1 MKTLKLALCA
11 AAASVLMSGVAAAQD
26 SGPSIAFNVGAA
38 TDYIFRGVSQS
49 DQEPVVFGGADV
61 TAGKFYAGVWASSLD
76 DLDSTDAEIDYY
88 FGVKPTFGPI
98 SADFAAIY
106 YTYID
111 QPSGADYNYWEFKA
125 AASVPAGA
133 GSIGTALYVS
143 PDYFGAG
150 VKETAYYEING
161 AYPVMD
167 KLSVS
172 ATLGRLDY
180 KGNGD
185 YTTWNIGGTYALT
198 DNLAVDVRYA
208 DTSRHEFGDY
218 YEESFVATIK
228 ATF

>member
-1 MKTLKLALCA
+1 MAG
-11 AAASVLMSGVAAAQD
+11 AASAQD
-26 SGPSIAFNVGAA
+26 SGPSIAFNLGLAS
-38 TDYIFRGVSQS
+38 DYIFRGVTQS
-49 DQEPVVFGGADV
+49 DGDPVVFGGADV

-76 DLDSTDAEIDYY
+76 YLDSTDAEIDYY

-106 YTYID
+106 YTYVD
-111 QPSGADYNYWEFKA
+111 QPQGADYNYWEFKA

-150 VKETAYYEING
+150 VKETAYYEVNA

-167 KLSVS
+167 KLSLSGAV
-172 ATLGRLDY
+172 GRLDY

-185 YTTWNIGGTYALT
+185 YTTWNLGGSYALT
-198 DNLAVDVRYA
+198 DNLSIDVRYA
-208 DTSRHEFGDY
+208 DTSRHEFGTY
-218 YEESFVATIK
+218 YEESFTATLK